1 MTTTSIGLP
10 PDLAA
15 YLLDHGVRE
24 PKILTRLRAE
34 TATMNEAVA
43 DMQIAPEQG
52 ALLAML
58 VRLMGARRCIEL
70 GTFTGYSS
78 LAVALALP
86 PEGRLVC
93 CDVSAEWTSVAR
105 RYWAEAG
112 VADRVELRL
121 GEALESLDALLDDGS
136 AGTFDFAFVDASKE
150 EYPEYHERLLRLLR
164 SGGLIVY
171 DNVFWDGAILDP
183 NDHGADTEGVRRLN
197 DRLAT
202 DERVDVVMLPV
213 ADGVTLARKR

>member
-1 MTTTSIGLP
+1 
-10 PDLAA
+10 
-15 YLLDHGVRE
+15 
-24 PKILTRLRAE
+24 
-34 TATMNEAVA
+34 
-43 DMQIAPEQG
+43 
-52 ALLAML
+52 
-58 VRLMGARRCIEL
+58 MGARRCIEL

-86 PEGRLVC
+86 PDGRLVC

>member
-1 MTTTSIGLP
+1 MSNTSIGLSP
-10 PDLAA
+10 ELTA

-24 PKILTRLRAE
+24 PAILARLRAE
-34 TATMNEAVA
+34 TATLPES

-52 ALLAML
+52 ALLALL
-58 VRLMGARRCIEL
+58 VRLIGAERCLEL

-86 PEGRLVC
+86 HDARLIC
-93 CDVSAEWTSVAR
+93 CDVSDEWTSIAR

-121 GEALESLDALLDDGS
+121 GPALESLDALLDGGA
-136 AGTFDFAFVDASKE
+136 AGTFDFAFVDASKR
-150 EYPEYHERLLRLLR
+150 EYPDYHERLLRLLR
-164 SGGLIVY
+164 TGGLIAY
-171 DNVFWDGAILDP
+171 DNVFWDGAVLDP
-183 NDHGADTEGVRRLN
+183 NDNDPDTEGVRRLN

-202 DERVDVVMLPV
+202 DERVDIVMLPV

>member
-1 MTTTSIGLP
+1 MSTTSVGLS

-15 YLLDHGVRE
+15 YLVEHGVRE
-24 PKILTRLRAE
+24 HPLLARLRAE
-34 TATMNEAVA
+34 TSVMDQA
-43 DMQIAPEQG
+43 DMQVAPEQG

-58 VRLMGARRCIEL
+58 VRLIGAQRCLEL

-78 LAVALALP
+78 LSVALALP
-86 PEGRLVC
+86 HDGRLVC
-93 CDVSAEWTSVAR
+93 CDVSDEWTSVAR

-121 GEALESLDALLDDGS
+121 GPALESLDALLDGGA
-136 AGTFDFAFVDASKE
+136 AGTFDFAFVDASKR
-150 EYPEYHERLLRLLR
+150 EYPDYHERLLRLLR
-164 SGGLIVY
+164 TGGLIAY
-171 DNVFWDGAILDP
+171 DNVFWDGAVLDP
-183 NDHGADTEGVRRLN
+183 NDHDPDTEGIRRLN

-202 DERVDVVMLPV
+202 DERVDIAMLPV